1 MEYLGTVLAL
11 FGAAIAVALSGI
23 GSSIGVGKAGQASA
37 GVVSEDPDKF
47 MKCLIMRLMV
57 RSIIRLIVM

>member
-1 MEYLGTVLAL
+1 MEYLGTTLAL

-37 GVVSEDPDKF
+37 GVVSE
-47 MKCLIMRLMV
+47 RV
-57 RSIIRLIVM
+57 RRRQASFPKIPINL